1 MFYLIC
7 IQGQGY
13 NNVAASSKCSFC
25 STTEELATRCR
36 GSITVGSFT
45 SCHFLTT
52 VQIPTLSTRKFNCV
66 ESTWL

>member
-45 SCHFLTT
+45 FYFLPFPNNSADTI
-52 VQIPTLSTRKFNCV
+52 VIHPEV
-66 ESTWL
+66 